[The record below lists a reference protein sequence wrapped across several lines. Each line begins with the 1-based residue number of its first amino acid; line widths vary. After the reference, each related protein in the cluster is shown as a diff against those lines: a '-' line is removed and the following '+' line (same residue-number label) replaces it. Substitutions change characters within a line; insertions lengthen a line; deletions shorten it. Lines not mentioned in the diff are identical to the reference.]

1 MFYNSLRRRWG
12 RISFSV
18 FFATTIALM
27 ARAQSPPDVARQAP
41 PIVRSIDVQ
50 YTGPATISRERILA
64 QMRTKVGL
72 PYSDT
77 VAETDIRAL
86 YNTGQV
92 QNVRI
97 FGQPE
102 SDGVKVIVAVQT
114 RTMLNEIQIDGATRI
129 SPKKLRK
136 NLGVKLNT
144 PLREE
149 DLEKGRE
156 KIMETYQAH
165 GFNDVEVTFR
175 VEAIDAIR
183 GTSRAVY
190 TVNEGI
196 KGSVSTVRFEG
207 NTHFSDRVL
216 RKQMKTRQKTLF
228 SFVDKSGRL
237 DETQLQDDLQK
248 VREFYQNH
256 GYIDVAVR
264 DVTKGRTSSGA
275 LQIVIAIDE
284 GPQYHVGKLS
294 FVGYKATTEQ
304 KLRGVVKMKEGAVYS
319 AKAIKDDAKAMADAY
334 GSGGYVDLTIIP
346 ESSPAHGGLIDI
358 TYKIEEGQRSYVERI
373 SITGN
378 TRTKDKVIRREV
390 LIAPGDVFNT
400 VRVETTK
407 KRLENLGYF
416 SKVDTYPGETGVE
429 GRKDLVVQVEEKR
442 TGSLNFGAGYSTVDS
457 LIGFVELTQ
466 GNFDITNWPGL
477 TGGGQKFRAKAQI
490 GSQRKDFSVGLT
502 EPYFLDRRISLGGQ
516 AFYSEATYLSS
527 VYSQRNYGFSIEARK
542 PIYSWIYGELG
553 YSLQNYE
560 IYNLSSGV
568 SPLILAEE
576 GTTTKSMVSTGLVWD
591 RRDNPFLT
599 RRGERISISP
609 FVTGG
614 PLGGNEQI
622 YGVDFGATKYV
633 RVWKDVILLADVE
646 AATVDVWDK
655 SETKSILGI
664 SGLVFDANGKPI
676 INPITMSQEIVNNIP
691 TEVSNVPIYDRL
703 YLGGSNNLRGFKFRD
718 IGPKD
723 SNNQPIGGQSM
734 ARATVEVSFPII
746 EKARAAVFYD
756 CGFVN
761 PDPWDFTP
769 ETIAVP
775 RGVNAQASAIFFGRP
790 VTPRRTFDSFA
801 SDFGFGLRL
810 DLPIGPL
817 RLDYGF
823 PIDTAGNS
831 KHGHFNFSVGYQF

>member
-1 MFYNSLRRRWG
+1 MLYNSLRRRWG
-12 RISFSV
+12 WISFSV
-18 FFATTIALM
+18 FFAATIALI

-216 RKQMKTRQKTLF
+216 GKQMKTRQKTLF

-264 DVTKGRTSSGA
+264 DVTKQRTSSGA

-284 GPQYHVGKLS
+284 GPQYHVGKLT

-304 KLRGVVKMKEGAVYS
+304 KLRAVVKMKEGSVYS
-319 AKAIKDDAKAMADAY
+319 AKAIKDDAKALADAY
-334 GSGGYVDLTIIP
+334 GSGGYVDLTIVP
-346 ESSPAHGGLIDI
+346 ETSQAHDRLIDI
-358 TYKIEEGQRSYVERI
+358 TYKIDEGQRSYVERI
-373 SITGN
+373 SISGN

-390 LIAPGDVFNT
+390 LIAPGDIFNT
-400 VRVETTK
+400 VRVETSK

-416 SKVDTYPGETGVE
+416 SKVDTFPVDTEVE
-429 GRKDLVVQVEEKR
+429 GRKYLDIQVEEKR
-442 TGSLNFGAGYSTVDS
+442 TGSLNFGAGFSTIDS
-457 LIGFVELTQ
+457 LIGFIELTQ
-466 GNFDITNWPGL
+466 GNFDITNWPSL
-477 TGGGQKFRAKAQI
+477 TGGGQKFRIRLQ
-490 GSQRKDFSVGLT
+490 GGTERKDVELALT
-502 EPYFLDRRISLGGQ
+502 EPWFMDRPISVGFTS
-516 AFYSEATYLSS
+516 FYHEANYLSS
-527 VYSQRNYGFSIEARK
+527 IYDQRNYGFSLDVRK
-542 PIYSWIYGELG
+542 GIRPFLYGSLG
-553 YSLQNYE
+553 YRLESIDTFNV
-560 IYNLSSGV
+560 IV
-568 SPLILAEE
+568 TASPQLLAET
-576 GTTTKSMVSTGLVWD
+576 GPSTKSVFTANLTWD

-599 RRGERISISP
+599 RSGERITYTWWVAGP
-609 FVTGG
+609 GG
-614 PLGGNEQI
+614 TEQI
-622 YGVDFGATKYV
+622 YGF
-633 RVWKDVILLADVE
+633 DVE
-646 AATVDVWDK
+646 ASKYWRLPWDTILLINAEVAGVDRWGDQ
-655 SETKSILGI
+655 TK
-664 SGLVFDANGKPI
+664 LVK
-676 INPITMSQEIVNNIP
+676 
-691 TEVSNVPIYDRL
+691 IYDRL
-703 YLGGSNNLRGFKFRD
+703 FLGGSNNLRGFDFRD
-718 IGPKD
+718 VGPKD
-723 SNNQPIGGQSM
+723 PNGEPLGGQSM
-734 ARATVEVSFPII
+734 ARTTIEFTFPIVA
-746 EKARAAVFYD
+746 KARGALFYD
-756 CGFVN
+756 TGFVN
-761 PDPWDFTP
+761 TNPWDYNFNN
-769 ETIAVP
+769 V
-775 RGVNAQASAIFFGRP
+775 
-790 VTPRRTFDSFA
+790 A
-801 SDFGFGLRL
+801 SDVGFGLRL

-817 RLDYGF
+817 RVDYGI
-823 PIDTAGNS
+823 PLQQAGN
-831 KHGHFNFSVGYQF
+831 HGSGKFNFNVGYQF

>member
-18 FFATTIALM
+18 FFAATIALI

-149 DLEKGRE
+149 DLEKGRQ

-165 GFNDVEVTFR
+165 GFNDIEVTFR

-264 DVTKGRTSSGA
+264 DVTKQRTSSGA

-284 GPQYHVGKLS
+284 GPQYHVGKLT

-304 KLRGVVKMKEGAVYS
+304 KLRAVVKMKEGSVYS
-319 AKAIKDDAKAMADAY
+319 AKAIKDDAKALADAY
-334 GSGGYVDLTIIP
+334 GSGGYVDLTIVP
-346 ESSPAHGGLIDI
+346 ETSQAHDRLIDI
-358 TYKIEEGQRSYVERI
+358 TYKIDEGQRSYVERI

-400 VRVETTK
+400 VRVETSK

-416 SKVDTYPGETGVE
+416 SKVDTFPVDTEEE
-429 GRKDLVVQVEEKR
+429 GRKYLDIQVEEKR
-442 TGSLNFGAGYSTVDS
+442 TGSLNFGAGFSTVDS
-457 LIGFVELTQ
+457 LVGFIELTQ
-466 GNFDITNWPGL
+466 GNFDITNWPSL
-477 TGGGQKFRAKAQI
+477 TGGGQKFRIRLQ
-490 GSQRKDFSVGLT
+490 GGTQRKDVELALT
-502 EPYFLDRRISLGGQ
+502 EPWFMDRPISVGST
-516 AFYSEATYLSS
+516 AFYHEANYLSS
-527 VYSQRNYGFSIEARK
+527 IYDQRNYGFSLDVRK
-542 PIYSWIYGELG
+542 GIRPFLYGSLG
-553 YSLQNYE
+553 YRLESIDTFNV
-560 IYNLSSGV
+560 IV
-568 SPLILAEE
+568 TASPQLLAET
-576 GTTTKSMVSTGLVWD
+576 GPSTKSVFTANLTWD

-599 RRGERISISP
+599 RSGERITYTWWVAGP
-609 FVTGG
+609 GG
-614 PLGGNEQI
+614 TEQI
-622 YGVDFGATKYV
+622 YGF
-633 RVWKDVILLADVE
+633 DVE
-646 AATVDVWDK
+646 ASKYWRLPWDTILLINAEVAGVDRWGDQ
-655 SETKSILGI
+655 TK
-664 SGLVFDANGKPI
+664 LVK
-676 INPITMSQEIVNNIP
+676 
-691 TEVSNVPIYDRL
+691 IYDRL
-703 YLGGSNNLRGFKFRD
+703 FLGGSNNLRGFDFRD
-718 IGPKD
+718 VGPKD
-723 SNNQPIGGQSM
+723 PNGEPLGGQSM
-734 ARATVEVSFPII
+734 ARTTIEFTFPIV
-746 EKARAAVFYD
+746 EKARGALFYD
-756 CGFVN
+756 TGFVN
-761 PDPWDFTP
+761 TNPWDYNFNN
-769 ETIAVP
+769 V
-775 RGVNAQASAIFFGRP
+775 
-790 VTPRRTFDSFA
+790 A
-801 SDFGFGLRL
+801 SDIGFGLRL

-817 RLDYGF
+817 RVDYGI
-823 PIDTAGNS
+823 PLQQAGN
-831 KHGHFNFSVGYQF
+831 HGSGKFNFNVGYQF

>member
-1 MFYNSLRRRWG
+1 MSRMFYNSLRRRWG

-18 FFATTIALM
+18 FFAATITLI
-27 ARAQSPPDVARQAP
+27 ARAQSPPDVARQTP

-64 QMRTKVGL
+64 QMRTKIGL

-77 VAETDIRAL
+77 VAENDIRAL

-102 SDGVKVIVAVQT
+102 GDGVKVIVAVQT

-156 KIMETYQAH
+156 KIIETYQAH

-264 DVTKGRTSSGA
+264 DVTKQRTSSGA

-284 GPQYHVGKLS
+284 GPQYHVGKLT

-304 KLRGVVKMKEGAVYS
+304 KLRAVVKMKEGSVYS
-319 AKAIKDDAKAMADAY
+319 AKAIKDDAKALADAY
-334 GSGGYVDLTIIP
+334 GSGGYVDLTIVP
-346 ESSPAHGGLIDI
+346 ETSQAHDRLIDI
-358 TYKIEEGQRSYVERI
+358 TYKIDEGQRSYVERI
-373 SITGN
+373 SISGN

-390 LIAPGDVFNT
+390 LIAPGDIFNT
-400 VRVETTK
+400 VRVETSK

-416 SKVDTYPGETGVE
+416 SKVDTFPVDTEVE
-429 GRKDLVVQVEEKR
+429 GRKYLDIQVEEKR
-442 TGSLNFGAGYSTVDS
+442 TGSLNFGAGFSTVDS
-457 LIGFVELTQ
+457 LIGFIELTQ
-466 GNFDITNWPGL
+466 GNFDITNWPSL
-477 TGGGQKFRAKAQI
+477 TGGGQKFRIRLQ
-490 GSQRKDFSVGLT
+490 GGTERKDVELALTEPWFMDRPISVGLT
-502 EPYFLDRRISLGGQ
+502 TY
-516 AFYSEATYLSS
+516 YHEANYLSS
-527 VYSQRNYGFSIEARK
+527 IYDQRNYGFSLDVRK
-542 PIYSWIYGELG
+542 GIRPFLYGSLSYRLESIDTFNVALSASPEL
-553 YSLQNYE
+553 
-560 IYNLSSGV
+560 I
-568 SPLILAEE
+568 AET
-576 GTTTKSMVSTGLVWD
+576 GPSTKSVFSANLTWD

-599 RRGERISISP
+599 RSGERITYTWWVAGP
-609 FVTGG
+609 GG
-614 PLGGNEQI
+614 TEQI
-622 YGVDFGATKYV
+622 YGF
-633 RVWKDVILLADVE
+633 DVE
-646 AATVDVWDK
+646 ASKYWRLPWDTILLINAEVAGVDAWGDQ
-655 SETKSILGI
+655 TK
-664 SGLVFDANGKPI
+664 LVK
-676 INPITMSQEIVNNIP
+676 
-691 TEVSNVPIYDRL
+691 IYDRL
-703 YLGGSNNLRGFKFRD
+703 FLGGSNNLRGFDFRD
-718 IGPKD
+718 VGPKD
-723 SNNQPIGGQSM
+723 RDGEPLGGQSM
-734 ARATVEVSFPII
+734 ARATIEWTFPIV
-746 EKARAAVFYD
+746 EKARGALFYD
-756 CGFVN
+756 TGFVN
-761 PDPWDFTP
+761 TNPWDYNFNN
-769 ETIAVP
+769 V
-775 RGVNAQASAIFFGRP
+775 
-790 VTPRRTFDSFA
+790 A
-801 SDFGFGLRL
+801 SDIGFGLRL

-817 RLDYGF
+817 RVDYGI
-823 PIDTAGNS
+823 PLQKAGNQGS
-831 KHGHFNFSVGYQF
+831 GKFNFNVGYQF

>member
-18 FFATTIALM
+18 FFAATIALI
-27 ARAQSPPDVARQAP
+27 ARAQAPQDVARQGP

-64 QMRTKVGL
+64 QMRTKIGL

-77 VAETDIRAL
+77 VAEEDIRAI

-102 SDGVKVIVAVQT
+102 GDGVKVIVAVQT

-149 DLEKGRE
+149 DLEKGRQ

-264 DVTKGRTSSGA
+264 DVTKQRTSSGA

-284 GPQYHVGKLS
+284 GPQYHVGKLT

-304 KLRGVVKMKEGAVYS
+304 KLRAVVKMKEGSVYS
-319 AKAIKDDAKAMADAY
+319 AKAIKDDAKALADAY
-334 GSGGYVDLTIIP
+334 GSGGYVDLTIVP
-346 ESSPAHGGLIDI
+346 ETSQAHDRLIDI
-358 TYKIEEGQRSYVERI
+358 TYKIDEGQRSYVERI
-373 SITGN
+373 SISGN

-390 LIAPGDVFNT
+390 LIAPGDIFNT
-400 VRVETTK
+400 VRVETSK

-416 SKVDTYPGETGVE
+416 SKVDTFPVDTEVE
-429 GRKDLVVQVEEKR
+429 GRKYLDIQVEEKR
-442 TGSLNFGAGYSTVDS
+442 TGSLNFGAGFSTVDS
-457 LIGFVELTQ
+457 LIGFIELTQ
-466 GNFDITNWPGL
+466 GNFDITNWPSL
-477 TGGGQKFRAKAQI
+477 TGGGQKFRIRLQ
-490 GSQRKDFSVGLT
+490 GGTERKDVELALT
-502 EPYFLDRRISLGGQ
+502 EPWFMDRPISVGFTS
-516 AFYSEATYLSS
+516 FYHEANYLSS
-527 VYSQRNYGFSIEARK
+527 IYDQRNYGFSLDVRK
-542 PIYSWIYGELG
+542 GIRPFLYGSLG
-553 YSLQNYE
+553 YRLESIDTFNVA
-560 IYNLSSGV
+560 LSA
-568 SPLILAEE
+568 SPELVAET
-576 GTTTKSMVSTGLVWD
+576 GPSTKSVFTANLTWD

-599 RRGERISISP
+599 RSGERITYTWWVAGP
-609 FVTGG
+609 GG
-614 PLGGNEQI
+614 TEQI
-622 YGVDFGATKYV
+622 YGF
-633 RVWKDVILLADVE
+633 DVE
-646 AATVDVWDK
+646 ASKYWRLPWDTILLINAEVAGVDRWGDQ
-655 SETKSILGI
+655 TK
-664 SGLVFDANGKPI
+664 LVK
-676 INPITMSQEIVNNIP
+676 
-691 TEVSNVPIYDRL
+691 IYDRL
-703 YLGGSNNLRGFKFRD
+703 FLGGSNNLRGFDFRD
-718 IGPKD
+718 VGPKD
-723 SNNQPIGGQSM
+723 SNGEPLGGQSM
-734 ARATVEVSFPII
+734 ARTTVEFTFPIV
-746 EKARAAVFYD
+746 EKARGALFYD
-756 CGFVN
+756 TGFVN
-761 PDPWDFTP
+761 TNPWDYNFNN
-769 ETIAVP
+769 V
-775 RGVNAQASAIFFGRP
+775 
-790 VTPRRTFDSFA
+790 A
-801 SDFGFGLRL
+801 SDVGFGLRL

-817 RLDYGF
+817 RVDYGI
-823 PIDTAGNS
+823 PLQQAGN
-831 KHGHFNFSVGYQF
+831 HGSGKFNFNVGYQF

>member
-18 FFATTIALM
+18 FFAATIALI
-27 ARAQSPPDVARQAP
+27 ARAQAPPDVAHQAP

-50 YTGPATISRERILA
+50 YTGPATISHSRILA

-77 VAETDIRAL
+77 VAEEDIRAI

-102 SDGVKVIVAVQT
+102 GDGVKVIVAVQT
-114 RTMLNEIQIDGATRI
+114 RTMLNEIQSDGATLI

-149 DLEKGRE
+149 DLEKGRQ

-165 GFNDVEVTFR
+165 GFNDVEVTFH

-264 DVTKGRTSSGA
+264 DVTKQRTSSGA

-294 FVGYKATTEQ
+294 FVGYKATTEA
-304 KLRGVVKMKEGAVYS
+304 KLRAVVKTKEGAVYS
-319 AKAIKDDAKAMADAY
+319 AKAIKDDAKAIADAY
-334 GSGGYVDLTIIP
+334 GSGGYVDLTVLP
-346 ESSPAHGGLIDI
+346 ESSPPHGGLIDL
-358 TYKIEEGQRSYVERI
+358 TYRIDEGQRSYVERI
-373 SITGN
+373 NLSGN

-390 LIAPGDVFNT
+390 LISPGDIFNT
-400 VRVETTK
+400 VRVETSK
-407 KRLENLGYF
+407 KRLDNLGYF
-416 SKVDTYPGETGVE
+416 SKVDAFPVDTGVE
-429 GRKDLVVQVEEKR
+429 GQKNLALLAEEKR
-442 TGSLNFGAGYSTVDS
+442 TGSLNFGAGFSTVDS
-457 LIGFVELTQ
+457 LIGFVEVTQ

-477 TGGGQKFRAKAQI
+477 TGGGQKFRIRLQ
-490 GSQRKDFSVGLT
+490 GGTQRRDAEVTFT
-502 EPYFLDRRISLGGQ
+502 EPWFLDRPISVSYSTYYHQ
-516 AFYSEATYLSS
+516 ANYLSS
-527 VYSQRNYGFSIEARK
+527 VYDERSYGFA
-542 PIYSWIYGELG
+542 
-553 YSLQNYE
+553 
-560 IYNLSSGV
+560 
-568 SPLILAEE
+568 
-576 GTTTKSMVSTGLVWD
+576 
-591 RRDNPFLT
+591 
-599 RRGERISISP
+599 
-609 FVTGG
+609 
-614 PLGGNEQI
+614 
-622 YGVDFGATKYV
+622 
-633 RVWKDVILLADVE
+633 
-646 AATVDVWDK
+646 VDVRK
-655 SETKSILGI
+655 SLRPYLYASIGYH
-664 SGLVFDANGKPI
+664 FED
-676 INPITMSQEIVNNIP
+676 VN
-691 TEVSNVPIYDRL
+691 
-703 YLGGSNNLRGFKFRD
+703 
-718 IGPKD
+718 
-723 SNNQPIGGQSM
+723 
-734 ARATVEVSFPII
+734 
-746 EKARAAVFYD
+746 
-756 CGFVN
+756 
-761 PDPWDFTP
+761 
-769 ETIAVP
+769 
-775 RGVNAQASAIFFGRP
+775 
-790 VTPRRTFDSFA
+790 
-801 SDFGFGLRL
+801 
-810 DLPIGPL
+810 
-817 RLDYGF
+817 
-823 PIDTAGNS
+823 
-831 KHGHFNFSVGYQF
+831 

>member
-18 FFATTIALM
+18 FFVATIALI

-149 DLEKGRE
+149 DLEQGRQ
-156 KIMETYQAH
+156 KIMDTYRAH
-165 GFNDVEVTFR
+165 GFNDVDVTVH
-175 VEAIDAIR
+175 VEPIDATR

-196 KGSVSTVRFEG
+196 KGSVTSVRFEG

-248 VREFYQNH
+248 IREFYQNH

-264 DVTKGRTSSGA
+264 DVTKQRTSSGA

-294 FVGYKATTEQ
+294 FVGYKATTEE
-304 KLRGVVKMKEGAVYS
+304 KLRGVVKMKEGAIYS
-319 AKAIKDDAKAMADAY
+319 AKGIKDDAKAMADAY
-334 GSGGYVDLTIIP
+334 GSGGYVDLTIVP

-358 TYKIEEGQRSYVERI
+358 TYRIDEGQRSYVERI

-400 VRVETTK
+400 VRVEVSK

-416 SKVDTYPGETGVE
+416 SKVDAFPVDTGVE
-429 GRKDLVVQVEEKR
+429 GQKNLDILVEEKR
-442 TGSLNFGAGYSTVDS
+442 TGSLNFGAGFSTVDS
-457 LIGFVELTQ
+457 LLGFVELTQ
-466 GNFDITNWPGL
+466 GNFDITNWPSL
-477 TGGGQKFRAKAQI
+477 TGGGQKFRIRIQA
-490 GSQRKDFSVGLT
+490 GTQRRDAEITFT
-502 EPYFLDRRISLGGQ
+502 EPWFLDRPISVSYSTYYHQ
-516 AFYSEATYLSS
+516 ANYLSS
-527 VYSQRNYGFSIEARK
+527 VYDERSYGFAIDVRKSLRPYLYGSIGYHFEDADAINVAFDATPQLRA
-542 PIYSWIYGELG
+542 ELG
-553 YSLQNYE
+553 NE
-560 IYNLSSGV
+560 
-568 SPLILAEE
+568 
-576 GTTTKSMVSTGLVWD
+576 TKSTVTASLVWD
-591 RRDNPFLT
+591 TRDNPFIT
-599 RRGERISISP
+599 RRGERISYTWY
-609 FVTGG
+609 VTGF
-614 PLGGNEQI
+614 PTGGTEHF
-622 YGVDFGATKYV
+622 YGF
-633 RVWKDVILLADVE
+633 DVE
-646 AATVDVWDK
+646 ASKYWHLPLDMILLVNAEVAGVDALD
-655 SETKSILGI
+655 E
-664 SGLVFDANGKPI
+664 
-676 INPITMSQEIVNNIP
+676 QENRLIK
-691 TEVSNVPIYDRL
+691 IYDRL
-703 YLGGSNNLRGFKFRD
+703 FLGGSNNLRGFEYRD
-718 IGPKD
+718 VGPKD
-723 SNNQPIGGQSM
+723 KNGEPLGGQSM
-734 ARATVEVSFPII
+734 ARSTVELTFPIV
-746 EKARAAVFYD
+746 EKARGAFFYD
-756 CGFVN
+756 NGFVN
-761 PDPWDFTP
+761 VNPWDYNFDDL
-769 ETIAVP
+769 
-775 RGVNAQASAIFFGRP
+775 SAD
-790 VTPRRTFDSFA
+790 V
-801 SDFGFGLRL
+801 GFGLRL

-817 RLDYGF
+817 RIDYGI
-823 PIDTAGNS
+823 PIQSGRHHLGSGKLN
-831 KHGHFNFSVGYQF
+831 FNVGYQF

>member
-1 MFYNSLRRRWG
+1 
-12 RISFSV
+12 
-18 FFATTIALM
+18 M

-216 RKQMKTRQKTLF
+216 RKQMKTKQKTLF

-264 DVTKGRTSSGA
+264 DVTKQRTSSGA

-284 GPQYHVGKLS
+284 GPQYHVGKLT

-304 KLRGVVKMKEGAVYS
+304 KLRAVVKMKEGSVYS
-319 AKAIKDDAKAMADAY
+319 AKAIKDDAKALADAY
-334 GSGGYVDLTIIP
+334 GSGGYVDLTIVP
-346 ESSPAHGGLIDI
+346 ETSQAHDRLIDI
-358 TYKIEEGQRSYVERI
+358 TYKIDEGQRSYVERI
-373 SITGN
+373 SISGN

-390 LIAPGDVFNT
+390 LIAPGDIFNT
-400 VRVETTK
+400 VRVETSK

-416 SKVDTYPGETGVE
+416 SKVDTFPVDTEVE
-429 GRKDLVVQVEEKR
+429 GRKYLDIQVEEKR
-442 TGSLNFGAGYSTVDS
+442 TGSLNFGAGFSTVDS
-457 LIGFVELTQ
+457 LIGFIELTQ
-466 GNFDITNWPGL
+466 GNFDITNWPSL
-477 TGGGQKFRAKAQI
+477 TGGGQKFRIRLQ
-490 GSQRKDFSVGLT
+490 GGTERKDVELALT
-502 EPYFLDRRISLGGQ
+502 EPWFMDRPISVGFT
-516 AFYSEATYLSS
+516 AYYHEANYLSS
-527 VYSQRNYGFSIEARK
+527 LYDQRNYGFSLDVRK
-542 PIYSWIYGELG
+542 GIRPFLYGSLSYRLESIDTFNVALSASPEL
-553 YSLQNYE
+553 
-560 IYNLSSGV
+560 V
-568 SPLILAEE
+568 AET
-576 GTTTKSMVSTGLVWD
+576 GPSTKSVFTANLTWD

-599 RRGERISISP
+599 RSGER
-609 FVTGG
+609 VTYTWWVAGPGG
-614 PLGGNEQI
+614 TEQI
-622 YGVDFGATKYV
+622 YGF
-633 RVWKDVILLADVE
+633 DVE
-646 AATVDVWDK
+646 ASKYWRLPWDTILLINAEVAGVDRWGDQ
-655 SETKSILGI
+655 TK
-664 SGLVFDANGKPI
+664 LVK
-676 INPITMSQEIVNNIP
+676 
-691 TEVSNVPIYDRL
+691 IYDRL
-703 YLGGSNNLRGFKFRD
+703 FLGGSNNLRGFDFRD
-718 IGPKD
+718 VGPKD
-723 SNNQPIGGQSM
+723 PNGEPLGGQSM
-734 ARATVEVSFPII
+734 ARTTIEWTFPIV
-746 EKARAAVFYD
+746 EKARGALFYD
-756 CGFVN
+756 TGFVN
-761 PDPWDFTP
+761 TNPWDYNFNN
-769 ETIAVP
+769 V
-775 RGVNAQASAIFFGRP
+775 
-790 VTPRRTFDSFA
+790 A
-801 SDFGFGLRL
+801 SDVGFGLRL

-817 RLDYGF
+817 RVDYGI
-823 PIDTAGNS
+823 PLQQAGN
-831 KHGHFNFSVGYQF
+831 HGSGKFNFNVGYQF

>member
-1 MFYNSLRRRWG
+1 MFYNSIRRRLG
-12 RISFSV
+12 RTSFAA
-18 FFATTIALM
+18 FLGAAIALI
-27 ARAQSPPDVARQAP
+27 ARAQSPPGAAHQGAP
-41 PIVRSIDVQ
+41 IIRSIDVQ
-50 YTGPATISRERILA
+50 YTGPATISRERVLA

-72 PYSDT
+72 PYSEV
-77 VAETDIRAL
+77 VAEEDIRAI

-102 SDGVKVIVAVQT
+102 GDGVKVIVAVQT

-264 DVTKGRTSSGA
+264 DVTKQRTSSGA

-284 GPQYHVGKLS
+284 GPQYHVGKLT
-294 FVGYKATTEQ
+294 FVGYKATNEQ
-304 KLRGVVKMKEGAVYS
+304 KLRAVVKMKEGSVYS
-319 AKAIKDDAKAMADAY
+319 AKAIKDDAKALADAY
-334 GSGGYVDLTIIP
+334 GSGGYVDLTIVP
-346 ESSPAHGGLIDI
+346 ETSQAHDRLIDI
-358 TYKIEEGQRSYVERI
+358 TYKIDEGQRSYVERI
-373 SITGN
+373 SISGN

-390 LIAPGDVFNT
+390 LIAPGDIFNT
-400 VRVETTK
+400 VRVETSK

-416 SKVDTYPGETGVE
+416 SKVDTFPVDTEVE
-429 GRKDLVVQVEEKR
+429 GRKYLDIQVEEKR
-442 TGSLNFGAGYSTVDS
+442 TGSLNFGAGFSTIDS
-457 LIGFVELTQ
+457 LIGFIELTQ
-466 GNFDITNWPGL
+466 GNFDITNWPSL
-477 TGGGQKFRAKAQI
+477 TGGGQKFRIRLQ
-490 GSQRKDFSVGLT
+490 GGTERKDVELALT
-502 EPYFLDRRISLGGQ
+502 EPWFMDRPISVGFTS
-516 AFYSEATYLSS
+516 FYHEANYLSS
-527 VYSQRNYGFSIEARK
+527 IYDQRNYGFSLDVRK
-542 PIYSWIYGELG
+542 GIRPFLYGSLG
-553 YSLQNYE
+553 YRLESIDTFNV
-560 IYNLSSGV
+560 IV
-568 SPLILAEE
+568 TASPQLLAET
-576 GTTTKSMVSTGLVWD
+576 GPSTKSVFTANLTWD

-599 RRGERISISP
+599 RSGERITYTWWVAGP
-609 FVTGG
+609 GG
-614 PLGGNEQI
+614 TEQI
-622 YGVDFGATKYV
+622 YGF
-633 RVWKDVILLADVE
+633 DVE
-646 AATVDVWDK
+646 ASKYWRLPWDTILLINAEVAGVDRWGDQ
-655 SETKSILGI
+655 TK
-664 SGLVFDANGKPI
+664 LVK
-676 INPITMSQEIVNNIP
+676 
-691 TEVSNVPIYDRL
+691 IYDRL
-703 YLGGSNNLRGFKFRD
+703 FLGGSNNLRGFDFRD
-718 IGPKD
+718 VGPKD
-723 SNNQPIGGQSM
+723 PNGEPLGGQSM
-734 ARATVEVSFPII
+734 ARTTIEFTFPIV
-746 EKARAAVFYD
+746 EKARGALFYD
-756 CGFVN
+756 TGFVN
-761 PDPWDFTP
+761 TNPWDYNFNN
-769 ETIAVP
+769 V
-775 RGVNAQASAIFFGRP
+775 
-790 VTPRRTFDSFA
+790 A
-801 SDFGFGLRL
+801 SDVGFGLRL

-817 RLDYGF
+817 RVDYGI
-823 PIDTAGNS
+823 PLQQAGN
-831 KHGHFNFSVGYQF
+831 HGSGKFNFNVGYQF

>member
-18 FFATTIALM
+18 FFAATIALI

-50 YTGPATISRERILA
+50 YTGPATISSSRILA

-77 VAETDIRAL
+77 VAEEDIRAI

-102 SDGVKVIVAVQT
+102 GDGVKVIVAVQT

-149 DLEKGRE
+149 DLEKGRQ
-156 KIMETYQAH
+156 KIAETYQAH

-183 GTSRAVY
+183 GTSRVIY

-248 VREFYQNH
+248 IREFYQNH

-264 DVTKGRTSSGA
+264 DVTKQRTSSGA

-284 GPQYHVGKLS
+284 GPQYHVGKLT
-294 FVGYKATTEQ
+294 FVGYKAATEQ
-304 KLRGVVKMKEGAVYS
+304 KLRAVVKMKEGAVYS

-334 GSGGYVDLTIIP
+334 GSGGYVDLTIVP
-346 ESSPAHGGLIDI
+346 ETSQAHDRLIDI
-358 TYKIEEGQRSYVERI
+358 TYKIDEGQRSYVERI
-373 SITGN
+373 SISGN

-390 LIAPGDVFNT
+390 LIAPGDIFNT
-400 VRVETTK
+400 VRVETSK

-416 SKVDTYPGETGVE
+416 SKVDTFPVDTEVE
-429 GRKDLVVQVEEKR
+429 GRKYLDIQVEEKR
-442 TGSLNFGAGYSTVDS
+442 TGSLNFGAGFSTVDS
-457 LIGFVELTQ
+457 LIGFIELTQ
-466 GNFDITNWPGL
+466 GNFDITNWPSL
-477 TGGGQKFRAKAQI
+477 TGGGQKFRIRLQ
-490 GSQRKDFSVGLT
+490 GGTQRKDVELALT
-502 EPYFLDRRISLGGQ
+502 EPWFMDRPISVGFN
-516 AFYSEATYLSS
+516 AFYHEANYLSS
-527 VYSQRNYGFSIEARK
+527 IYDQRNYGFSIDVRK
-542 PIYSWIYGELG
+542 GILPYLYGT
-553 YSLQNYE
+553 
-560 IYNLSSGV
+560 LSYRLESV
-568 SPLILAEE
+568 DIFNVNVTASPQLLAET
-576 GTTTKSMVSTGLVWD
+576 GPSTQSVVTASLVWD

-599 RRGERISISP
+599 RNGERISYTWWVAGP
-609 FVTGG
+609 GG
-614 PLGGNEQI
+614 TEQI
-622 YGVDFGATKYV
+622 YGF
-633 RVWKDVILLADVE
+633 DVE
-646 AATVDVWDK
+646 ASKYWHLPWDTILLVNAEVAGVDRWGDQ
-655 SETKSILGI
+655 TK
-664 SGLVFDANGKPI
+664 
-676 INPITMSQEIVNNIP
+676 IVK
-691 TEVSNVPIYDRL
+691 IYNRL
-703 YLGGSNNLRGFKFRD
+703 FLGGSNNLRGFDFRD
-718 IGPKD
+718 VGPKD
-723 SNNQPIGGQSM
+723 PNGEPLGGQSM
-734 ARATVEVSFPII
+734 ARATIEWTFPIV
-746 EKARAAVFYD
+746 EKARGALFYD
-756 CGFVN
+756 TGFVN
-761 PDPWDFTP
+761 TDPWDYNFNN
-769 ETIAVP
+769 V
-775 RGVNAQASAIFFGRP
+775 
-790 VTPRRTFDSFA
+790 A
-801 SDFGFGLRL
+801 SDIGFGLRL

-817 RLDYGF
+817 RVDYGI
-823 PIDTAGNS
+823 PLQQAGN
-831 KHGHFNFSVGYQF
+831 HGSGKFNFNVGYQF

>member
-18 FFATTIALM
+18 FFAATITLI

-64 QMRTKVGL
+64 QMRTKIGL

-77 VAETDIRAL
+77 VAENDIRAL

-102 SDGVKVIVAVQT
+102 GDGVKVIVAVQT

-156 KIMETYQAH
+156 KIIETYQAH

-264 DVTKGRTSSGA
+264 DVTKQRTSSGA

-284 GPQYHVGKLS
+284 GPQYHVGKLT
-294 FVGYKATTEQ
+294 FVGYKVTTEQ
-304 KLRGVVKMKEGAVYS
+304 KLRAVVKMKEGSVYS
-319 AKAIKDDAKAMADAY
+319 AKAIKDDAKALADAY
-334 GSGGYVDLTIIP
+334 GSGGYVDLTIVP
-346 ESSPAHGGLIDI
+346 ETSQAHDRLIDI
-358 TYKIEEGQRSYVERI
+358 TYKIDEGQRSYVERI
-373 SITGN
+373 SISGN

-390 LIAPGDVFNT
+390 LIAPGDIFNT
-400 VRVETTK
+400 VRVETSK

-416 SKVDTYPGETGVE
+416 SKVDTFPVDTEVE
-429 GRKDLVVQVEEKR
+429 GRKYLDIQVEEKR
-442 TGSLNFGAGYSTVDS
+442 TGSLNFGAGFSTVDS
-457 LIGFVELTQ
+457 LIGFIELTQ
-466 GNFDITNWPGL
+466 GNFDITNWPSL
-477 TGGGQKFRAKAQI
+477 TGGGQKFRIRLQ
-490 GSQRKDFSVGLT
+490 GGTERKDVELALTEPWFMDRPISVGLT
-502 EPYFLDRRISLGGQ
+502 TY
-516 AFYSEATYLSS
+516 YHEANYLSS
-527 VYSQRNYGFSIEARK
+527 IYDQRNYGFSLDVRK
-542 PIYSWIYGELG
+542 GIRPFLYGSLSYRLESIDTFNVALSASPEL
-553 YSLQNYE
+553 
-560 IYNLSSGV
+560 V
-568 SPLILAEE
+568 AET
-576 GTTTKSMVSTGLVWD
+576 GPSTKSVFSANLTWD

-599 RRGERISISP
+599 RSGERITYTWWVAGP
-609 FVTGG
+609 GG
-614 PLGGNEQI
+614 TEQI
-622 YGVDFGATKYV
+622 YGF
-633 RVWKDVILLADVE
+633 DVE
-646 AATVDVWDK
+646 ASKYWRLPWDTILLINAEVAGVDRWGDQ
-655 SETKSILGI
+655 TK
-664 SGLVFDANGKPI
+664 LVK
-676 INPITMSQEIVNNIP
+676 
-691 TEVSNVPIYDRL
+691 IYDRL
-703 YLGGSNNLRGFKFRD
+703 FLGGSNNLRGFDFRD
-718 IGPKD
+718 VGPKD
-723 SNNQPIGGQSM
+723 PNGEPLGGQSM
-734 ARATVEVSFPII
+734 ARATIEWTFPIV
-746 EKARAAVFYD
+746 EKARGALFYD
-756 CGFVN
+756 TGFVN
-761 PDPWDFTP
+761 TNPWDYNFNN
-769 ETIAVP
+769 V
-775 RGVNAQASAIFFGRP
+775 
-790 VTPRRTFDSFA
+790 A
-801 SDFGFGLRL
+801 SDIGFGLRL

-817 RLDYGF
+817 RVDYGI
-823 PIDTAGNS
+823 PLQQAGN
-831 KHGHFNFSVGYQF
+831 HGSGKFNFNVGYQF

>member
-18 FFATTIALM
+18 FFAATIALM

-264 DVTKGRTSSGA
+264 DVTKQRTSSGA

-284 GPQYHVGKLS
+284 GPQYHVGKLT
-294 FVGYKATTEQ
+294 FVGYKATNEQ
-304 KLRGVVKMKEGAVYS
+304 KLRAVVKMKEGSVYS
-319 AKAIKDDAKAMADAY
+319 AKAIKDDAKALADAY
-334 GSGGYVDLTIIP
+334 GSGGYVDLTIVP
-346 ESSPAHGGLIDI
+346 ETSQAHDRLIDI
-358 TYKIEEGQRSYVERI
+358 TYKIDEGQRSYVERI
-373 SITGN
+373 SISGN

-390 LIAPGDVFNT
+390 LIAPGDIFNT
-400 VRVETTK
+400 VRVETSK

-416 SKVDTYPGETGVE
+416 SKVDTFPVDTEVE
-429 GRKDLVVQVEEKR
+429 GRKYLDIQVEEKR
-442 TGSLNFGAGYSTVDS
+442 TGSLNFGAGFSTIDS
-457 LIGFVELTQ
+457 LIGFIELTQ
-466 GNFDITNWPGL
+466 GNFDITNWPSL
-477 TGGGQKFRAKAQI
+477 TGGGQKFRIRLQ
-490 GSQRKDFSVGLT
+490 GGTERKDVELALT
-502 EPYFLDRRISLGGQ
+502 EPWFMDRPISVGFT
-516 AFYSEATYLSS
+516 AFYHEANYLSS
-527 VYSQRNYGFSIEARK
+527 IYDQRNYGFSLDVRK
-542 PIYSWIYGELG
+542 GIRPFLYGSLG
-553 YSLQNYE
+553 YRLESIDTFNVA
-560 IYNLSSGV
+560 LSA
-568 SPLILAEE
+568 SPQLAAET
-576 GTTTKSMVSTGLVWD
+576 GPSTKSVFTANLTWD

-599 RRGERISISP
+599 RSGERITYTWWVAGP
-609 FVTGG
+609 GG
-614 PLGGNEQI
+614 TEQI
-622 YGVDFGATKYV
+622 YGF
-633 RVWKDVILLADVE
+633 DVE
-646 AATVDVWDK
+646 ASKYWRLPWDTILLINAEVAGVDRWGDQ
-655 SETKSILGI
+655 TK
-664 SGLVFDANGKPI
+664 LVK
-676 INPITMSQEIVNNIP
+676 
-691 TEVSNVPIYDRL
+691 IYDRL
-703 YLGGSNNLRGFKFRD
+703 FLGGSNNLRGFDFRD
-718 IGPKD
+718 VGPKD
-723 SNNQPIGGQSM
+723 PNGEPLGGQSM
-734 ARATVEVSFPII
+734 ARTTIEFTFPIVA
-746 EKARAAVFYD
+746 KARGALFYD
-756 CGFVN
+756 TGFVN
-761 PDPWDFTP
+761 TNPWDYNFNN
-769 ETIAVP
+769 V
-775 RGVNAQASAIFFGRP
+775 
-790 VTPRRTFDSFA
+790 A
-801 SDFGFGLRL
+801 SDIGFGLRL

-817 RLDYGF
+817 RVDYGI
-823 PIDTAGNS
+823 PLQQAGN
-831 KHGHFNFSVGYQF
+831 HGSGKFNFNVGYQF

>member
-1 MFYNSLRRRWG
+1 MSRMFYNSLRRRWG

-18 FFATTIALM
+18 FFAATITLI

-64 QMRTKVGL
+64 QMRTKIGL

-77 VAETDIRAL
+77 VAENDIRAL

-102 SDGVKVIVAVQT
+102 GDGVKVIVAVQT

-156 KIMETYQAH
+156 KIIETYQAH

-264 DVTKGRTSSGA
+264 DVTKQRTSSGA

-284 GPQYHVGKLS
+284 GPQYHVGKLT

-304 KLRGVVKMKEGAVYS
+304 KLRAVVKMKEGSVYS
-319 AKAIKDDAKAMADAY
+319 AKAIKDDAKALADAY
-334 GSGGYVDLTIIP
+334 GSGGYVDLTIVP
-346 ESSPAHGGLIDI
+346 ETSQAHDRLIDI
-358 TYKIEEGQRSYVERI
+358 TYKIDEGQRSYVERI
-373 SITGN
+373 TISGN

-390 LIAPGDVFNT
+390 LIAPGDIFNT
-400 VRVETTK
+400 VRVETSK

-416 SKVDTYPGETGVE
+416 SKVDTFPVDTEVE
-429 GRKDLVVQVEEKR
+429 GRKYLDIQVEEKR
-442 TGSLNFGAGYSTVDS
+442 TGSLNFGAGFSTVDS
-457 LIGFVELTQ
+457 LIGFIELTQ
-466 GNFDITNWPGL
+466 GNFDITNWPSL
-477 TGGGQKFRAKAQI
+477 TGGGQKFRIRLQ
-490 GSQRKDFSVGLT
+490 GGTERKDVELALTEPWFMDRPISVGLT
-502 EPYFLDRRISLGGQ
+502 TY
-516 AFYSEATYLSS
+516 YHEANYLSS
-527 VYSQRNYGFSIEARK
+527 IYDQRNYGFSLDVRK
-542 PIYSWIYGELG
+542 GIRPFLYGSLSYRLESIDTFNVALSASPEL
-553 YSLQNYE
+553 
-560 IYNLSSGV
+560 V
-568 SPLILAEE
+568 AET
-576 GTTTKSMVSTGLVWD
+576 GPSTKSVFSFNLTWD

-599 RRGERISISP
+599 RSGERITYTWWVAGP
-609 FVTGG
+609 GG
-614 PLGGNEQI
+614 TEQI
-622 YGVDFGATKYV
+622 YGF
-633 RVWKDVILLADVE
+633 DVE
-646 AATVDVWDK
+646 ASKYWRLPWDTILLINAEVAGVDRWGDQ
-655 SETKSILGI
+655 TK
-664 SGLVFDANGKPI
+664 LVK
-676 INPITMSQEIVNNIP
+676 
-691 TEVSNVPIYDRL
+691 IYDRL
-703 YLGGSNNLRGFKFRD
+703 FLGGSNNLRGFDFRD
-718 IGPKD
+718 VGPKD
-723 SNNQPIGGQSM
+723 HNGEPLGGQSM
-734 ARATVEVSFPII
+734 ARATIEWTFPIV
-746 EKARAAVFYD
+746 EKARGALFYD
-756 CGFVN
+756 TGFVN
-761 PDPWDFTP
+761 TNPWDYNFNN
-769 ETIAVP
+769 V
-775 RGVNAQASAIFFGRP
+775 
-790 VTPRRTFDSFA
+790 A
-801 SDFGFGLRL
+801 SDIGFGLRL

-817 RLDYGF
+817 RVDYGI
-823 PIDTAGNS
+823 PLQQAGN
-831 KHGHFNFSVGYQF
+831 HGGGKFNFNVGYQF

>member
-18 FFATTIALM
+18 FFAATITLI

-64 QMRTKVGL
+64 QMRTKIGL

-77 VAETDIRAL
+77 VAENDIRAL

-102 SDGVKVIVAVQT
+102 GDGVKVIVAVQT

-156 KIMETYQAH
+156 KIIETYQAH

-264 DVTKGRTSSGA
+264 DVTKQRTSSGA

-284 GPQYHVGKLS
+284 GPQYHVGKLT

-304 KLRGVVKMKEGAVYS
+304 KLRAVVKMKEGSVYS
-319 AKAIKDDAKAMADAY
+319 AKAIKDDAKALADAY
-334 GSGGYVDLTIIP
+334 GSGGYVDLTIVP
-346 ESSPAHGGLIDI
+346 ETSQAHDRLIDI
-358 TYKIEEGQRSYVERI
+358 TYKIDEGQRSYVERI
-373 SITGN
+373 SISGN

-390 LIAPGDVFNT
+390 LIAPGDIFNT
-400 VRVETTK
+400 VRVETSK

-416 SKVDTYPGETGVE
+416 SKVDTFPVDTEVE
-429 GRKDLVVQVEEKR
+429 GRKYLDIQVEEKR
-442 TGSLNFGAGYSTVDS
+442 TGSLNFGAGFSTVDS
-457 LIGFVELTQ
+457 LIGFIELTQ
-466 GNFDITNWPGL
+466 GNFDITNWPSL
-477 TGGGQKFRAKAQI
+477 TGGGQKFRIRLQ
-490 GSQRKDFSVGLT
+490 GGTERKDVELALTEPWFMDRPISVGLT
-502 EPYFLDRRISLGGQ
+502 TY
-516 AFYSEATYLSS
+516 YHEANYLSS
-527 VYSQRNYGFSIEARK
+527 IYDQRNYGFSLDVRK
-542 PIYSWIYGELG
+542 GIRPFLYGSLSYRLESIDTFNVSLTASPEL
-553 YSLQNYE
+553 
-560 IYNLSSGV
+560 V
-568 SPLILAEE
+568 AET
-576 GTTTKSMVSTGLVWD
+576 GPSTKSVFSANLTWD

-599 RRGERISISP
+599 RSGERITYTWWVAGP
-609 FVTGG
+609 GG
-614 PLGGNEQI
+614 TEQI
-622 YGVDFGATKYV
+622 YGF
-633 RVWKDVILLADVE
+633 DVE
-646 AATVDVWDK
+646 ASKYWRLPWDTILLINAEVAGVDRWGDQ
-655 SETKSILGI
+655 TK
-664 SGLVFDANGKPI
+664 LVK
-676 INPITMSQEIVNNIP
+676 
-691 TEVSNVPIYDRL
+691 IYDRL
-703 YLGGSNNLRGFKFRD
+703 FLGGSNNLRGFDFRD
-718 IGPKD
+718 VGPKD
-723 SNNQPIGGQSM
+723 HNGEPLGGQSM
-734 ARATVEVSFPII
+734 ARATIEWTFPIV
-746 EKARAAVFYD
+746 EKARGALFYD
-756 CGFVN
+756 TGFVN
-761 PDPWDFTP
+761 TNPWDYNFNN
-769 ETIAVP
+769 V
-775 RGVNAQASAIFFGRP
+775 
-790 VTPRRTFDSFA
+790 A
-801 SDFGFGLRL
+801 SDIGFGLRL

-817 RLDYGF
+817 RVDYGI
-823 PIDTAGNS
+823 PLQQAGN
-831 KHGHFNFSVGYQF
+831 HGSGKFNFNVGYQF

>member
-1 MFYNSLRRRWG
+1 MSRMFYNSLRRRWG

-18 FFATTIALM
+18 FFAATITLI

-64 QMRTKVGL
+64 QMRTKIGL

-77 VAETDIRAL
+77 VAENDIRAL

-102 SDGVKVIVAVQT
+102 GDGVKVIVAVQT

-156 KIMETYQAH
+156 KIIETYQAH

-264 DVTKGRTSSGA
+264 DVTKQRTSSGA

-284 GPQYHVGKLS
+284 GPQYHVGKLT

-304 KLRGVVKMKEGAVYS
+304 KLRALVKMKEGSVYS
-319 AKAIKDDAKAMADAY
+319 AKAIKDDAKALADAY
-334 GSGGYVDLTIIP
+334 GSGGYVDLTIVP
-346 ESSPAHGGLIDI
+346 ETSQAHDRLIDI
-358 TYKIEEGQRSYVERI
+358 TYKIDEGQRSYVERI
-373 SITGN
+373 SISGN

-390 LIAPGDVFNT
+390 LIAPGDIFNT
-400 VRVETTK
+400 VRVETSK

-416 SKVDTYPGETGVE
+416 SKVDTFPVDTEVE
-429 GRKDLVVQVEEKR
+429 GRKYLDIQVEEKR
-442 TGSLNFGAGYSTVDS
+442 TGSLNFGAGFSTVDS
-457 LIGFVELTQ
+457 LIGFIELTQ
-466 GNFDITNWPGL
+466 GNFDITNWPSL
-477 TGGGQKFRAKAQI
+477 TGGGQKFRIRLQ
-490 GSQRKDFSVGLT
+490 GGTERKDVELALTEPWFMDRPISVGLT
-502 EPYFLDRRISLGGQ
+502 TY
-516 AFYSEATYLSS
+516 YHEANYLSS
-527 VYSQRNYGFSIEARK
+527 IYDQRNYGFSLDVRK
-542 PIYSWIYGELG
+542 GIRPFLYGSLSYRLESIDTFNVALSASPEL
-553 YSLQNYE
+553 
-560 IYNLSSGV
+560 V
-568 SPLILAEE
+568 AET
-576 GTTTKSMVSTGLVWD
+576 GPSTKSVFSANLTWD

-599 RRGERISISP
+599 RSGERITYTWWVAGP
-609 FVTGG
+609 GG
-614 PLGGNEQI
+614 TEQI
-622 YGVDFGATKYV
+622 YGF
-633 RVWKDVILLADVE
+633 DVE
-646 AATVDVWDK
+646 ASKYWRLPWDTILLINAEVAGVDAWGDQ
-655 SETKSILGI
+655 TK
-664 SGLVFDANGKPI
+664 LVK
-676 INPITMSQEIVNNIP
+676 
-691 TEVSNVPIYDRL
+691 IYDRL
-703 YLGGSNNLRGFKFRD
+703 FLGGSNNLRGFDFRD
-718 IGPKD
+718 VGPKD
-723 SNNQPIGGQSM
+723 HNGEPLGGQSM
-734 ARATVEVSFPII
+734 ARATIEWTFPIV
-746 EKARAAVFYD
+746 EKARGALFYD
-756 CGFVN
+756 TGFVN
-761 PDPWDFTP
+761 TNPWDYNFNN
-769 ETIAVP
+769 V
-775 RGVNAQASAIFFGRP
+775 
-790 VTPRRTFDSFA
+790 A
-801 SDFGFGLRL
+801 SDIGFGLRL

-817 RLDYGF
+817 RVDYGI
-823 PIDTAGNS
+823 PLQQAGN
-831 KHGHFNFSVGYQF
+831 HGSGKFNFNVGYQF

>member
-1 MFYNSLRRRWG
+1 MSRMFYNSLRRRWG

-18 FFATTIALM
+18 FFAATITLI

-64 QMRTKVGL
+64 QMRTKIGL

-77 VAETDIRAL
+77 VAENDIRAL

-102 SDGVKVIVAVQT
+102 GDGVKVIVAVQT

-156 KIMETYQAH
+156 KIIETYQAH

-183 GTSRAVY
+183 GTSRAIY

-264 DVTKGRTSSGA
+264 DVTKQRTSSGA

-284 GPQYHVGKLS
+284 GPQYHVGKLT

-304 KLRGVVKMKEGAVYS
+304 KLRAVVKMKEGSVYS
-319 AKAIKDDAKAMADAY
+319 AKAIKDDAKALADAY
-334 GSGGYVDLTIIP
+334 GSGGYVDLTIVP
-346 ESSPAHGGLIDI
+346 ETSQAHDRLIDI
-358 TYKIEEGQRSYVERI
+358 TYKIDEGQRSYVERI
-373 SITGN
+373 SISGN

-390 LIAPGDVFNT
+390 LIAPGDIFNT
-400 VRVETTK
+400 VRVETSK

-416 SKVDTYPGETGVE
+416 SKVDTFPVDTEVE
-429 GRKDLVVQVEEKR
+429 GRKYLDIQVEEKR
-442 TGSLNFGAGYSTVDS
+442 TGSLNFGAGFSTVDS
-457 LIGFVELTQ
+457 LIGFIELTQ
-466 GNFDITNWPGL
+466 GNFDITNWPSL
-477 TGGGQKFRAKAQI
+477 TGGGQKFRIRLQ
-490 GSQRKDFSVGLT
+490 GGTERKDVELALTEPWFMDRPISVGLT
-502 EPYFLDRRISLGGQ
+502 TY
-516 AFYSEATYLSS
+516 YHEANYLSS
-527 VYSQRNYGFSIEARK
+527 IYDQRNYGFSLDVRK
-542 PIYSWIYGELG
+542 GIRPFLYGSLSYRLESIDTFNVALSASPEL
-553 YSLQNYE
+553 
-560 IYNLSSGV
+560 V
-568 SPLILAEE
+568 AET
-576 GTTTKSMVSTGLVWD
+576 GPSTKSVFTANLTWD

-599 RRGERISISP
+599 RSGERITYTWWVAGP
-609 FVTGG
+609 GG
-614 PLGGNEQI
+614 TEQI
-622 YGVDFGATKYV
+622 YGF
-633 RVWKDVILLADVE
+633 DVE
-646 AATVDVWDK
+646 ASKYWRLPWDTILLINAEVAGVDAWGDQ
-655 SETKSILGI
+655 TK
-664 SGLVFDANGKPI
+664 LVK
-676 INPITMSQEIVNNIP
+676 
-691 TEVSNVPIYDRL
+691 IYDRL
-703 YLGGSNNLRGFKFRD
+703 FLGGSNNLRGFDFRD
-718 IGPKD
+718 VGPKD
-723 SNNQPIGGQSM
+723 RNGEPLGGQSM
-734 ARATVEVSFPII
+734 ARATIEWTFPIV
-746 EKARAAVFYD
+746 EKARGALFYD
-756 CGFVN
+756 TGFVN
-761 PDPWDFTP
+761 TNPWDYNFNN
-769 ETIAVP
+769 V
-775 RGVNAQASAIFFGRP
+775 
-790 VTPRRTFDSFA
+790 A
-801 SDFGFGLRL
+801 SDIGFGLRL

-817 RLDYGF
+817 RVDYGI
-823 PIDTAGNS
+823 PLQKAGNQGS
-831 KHGHFNFSVGYQF
+831 GKFNFNVGYQF

>member
-1 MFYNSLRRRWG
+1 MSRMFYNSLRRRWG

-18 FFATTIALM
+18 FFAATITLI

-64 QMRTKVGL
+64 QMRTKIGL

-77 VAETDIRAL
+77 VAENDIRAL

-102 SDGVKVIVAVQT
+102 GDGVKVIVAVQT

-156 KIMETYQAH
+156 KIIETYQAH

-264 DVTKGRTSSGA
+264 DVTKQRTSSGA

-284 GPQYHVGKLS
+284 GPQYHVGKLT

-304 KLRGVVKMKEGAVYS
+304 KLRAVVKMKEGSVYS
-319 AKAIKDDAKAMADAY
+319 AKAIKDDAKALADAY
-334 GSGGYVDLTIIP
+334 GSGGYVDLTIVP
-346 ESSPAHGGLIDI
+346 ETSQAHDRLIDI
-358 TYKIEEGQRSYVERI
+358 TYKIDEGQRSYVERI
-373 SITGN
+373 SISGN

-390 LIAPGDVFNT
+390 LIAPGDIFNT
-400 VRVETTK
+400 VRVETSK

-416 SKVDTYPGETGVE
+416 SKVDTFPVDTEVE
-429 GRKDLVVQVEEKR
+429 GRKYLDIQVEEKR
-442 TGSLNFGAGYSTVDS
+442 TGSLNFGAGFSTVDS
-457 LIGFVELTQ
+457 LIGFIELTQ
-466 GNFDITNWPGL
+466 GNFDITNWPSL
-477 TGGGQKFRAKAQI
+477 TGGGQKFRIRLQ
-490 GSQRKDFSVGLT
+490 GGTERKDVELALTEPWFMDRPISVGLT
-502 EPYFLDRRISLGGQ
+502 TY
-516 AFYSEATYLSS
+516 YHEANYLSS
-527 VYSQRNYGFSIEARK
+527 IYDQRNYGFSLDVRK
-542 PIYSWIYGELG
+542 GIRPFLYGSLSYRLESIDTFNVALSASPEL
-553 YSLQNYE
+553 
-560 IYNLSSGV
+560 I
-568 SPLILAEE
+568 AET
-576 GTTTKSMVSTGLVWD
+576 GPSTKSVFSANLTWD

-599 RRGERISISP
+599 RSGERITYTWWVAGP
-609 FVTGG
+609 GG
-614 PLGGNEQI
+614 TEQI
-622 YGVDFGATKYV
+622 YGF
-633 RVWKDVILLADVE
+633 DVE
-646 AATVDVWDK
+646 ASKYWRLPWDTILLINAEVAGVDRWGDQ
-655 SETKSILGI
+655 TK
-664 SGLVFDANGKPI
+664 LVK
-676 INPITMSQEIVNNIP
+676 
-691 TEVSNVPIYDRL
+691 IYDRL
-703 YLGGSNNLRGFKFRD
+703 FLGGSNNLRGFDFRD
-718 IGPKD
+718 VGPKD
-723 SNNQPIGGQSM
+723 RDGEPLGGQSM
-734 ARATVEVSFPII
+734 ARATIEWTFPIV
-746 EKARAAVFYD
+746 EKARGALFYD
-756 CGFVN
+756 TGFVN
-761 PDPWDFTP
+761 TNPWDYNFNN
-769 ETIAVP
+769 V
-775 RGVNAQASAIFFGRP
+775 
-790 VTPRRTFDSFA
+790 A
-801 SDFGFGLRL
+801 SDIGFGLRL

-817 RLDYGF
+817 RVDYGI
-823 PIDTAGNS
+823 PLQQAGN
-831 KHGHFNFSVGYQF
+831 HGSGKFNFNVGYQF

>member
-18 FFATTIALM
+18 FFAATIALI
-27 ARAQSPPDVARQAP
+27 ARAQAPPDVARQGP

-64 QMRTKVGL
+64 QMRTKIGL

-77 VAETDIRAL
+77 VAENDIRAL

-102 SDGVKVIVAVQT
+102 GDGVKVIVAVQT
-114 RTMLNEIQIDGATRI
+114 RSMLNEIQIDGATRI

-207 NTHFSDRVL
+207 NTHFSDRTL
-216 RKQMKTRQKTLF
+216 RKQMKTKQKTLF

-248 VREFYQNH
+248 IREFYQNH

-264 DVTKGRTSSGA
+264 DVTKQRTSSGA

-284 GPQYHVGKLS
+284 GPQYHVGKLT
-294 FVGYKATTEQ
+294 FVGYKVTTEQ
-304 KLRGVVKMKEGAVYS
+304 KLRAVVKMKEGAVYS
-319 AKAIKDDAKAMADAY
+319 AKAIKDDAKALADAY
-334 GSGGYVDLTIIP
+334 GSGGYVDLTIVP
-346 ESSPAHGGLIDI
+346 ETSQAHDRLIDI
-358 TYKIEEGQRSYVERI
+358 TYKIDEGQRSYVERI

-390 LIAPGDVFNT
+390 LIAPGDIFNT
-400 VRVETTK
+400 VRVETSK

-416 SKVDTYPGETGVE
+416 SKVDTFPVDTEVE
-429 GRKDLVVQVEEKR
+429 GRKYLDIQVEEKR
-442 TGSLNFGAGYSTVDS
+442 TGSLNFGAGFSTVDS
-457 LIGFVELTQ
+457 LIGFIELTQ
-466 GNFDITNWPGL
+466 GNFDITNWPSL
-477 TGGGQKFRAKAQI
+477 TGGGQKFRIRLQ
-490 GSQRKDFSVGLT
+490 GGTERKDVELALT
-502 EPYFLDRRISLGGQ
+502 EPWFMDRPISVGGT
-516 AFYSEATYLSS
+516 AFYHEANYLSS
-527 VYSQRNYGFSIEARK
+527 IYDQRNYGFSLDIRK
-542 PIYSWIYGELG
+542 GILPYLYGTLSYRLESVDTFNVVVTASPEL
-553 YSLQNYE
+553 
-560 IYNLSSGV
+560 
-568 SPLILAEE
+568 LAET
-576 GTTTKSMVSTGLVWD
+576 GPSTKSVVTASLVWD

-599 RRGERISISP
+599 RNGERISYTWWVAGP
-609 FVTGG
+609 GG
-614 PLGGNEQI
+614 TEQI
-622 YGVDFGATKYV
+622 YGF
-633 RVWKDVILLADVE
+633 DVE
-646 AATVDVWDK
+646 ASKYWHLPWDTILLINAEVAGVDRWGDQ
-655 SETKSILGI
+655 TK
-664 SGLVFDANGKPI
+664 LVK
-676 INPITMSQEIVNNIP
+676 
-691 TEVSNVPIYDRL
+691 IYNRL
-703 YLGGSNNLRGFKFRD
+703 FLGGSNNLRGFDFRD
-718 IGPKD
+718 VGPKD
-723 SNNQPIGGQSM
+723 SNGEPLGGQSM
-734 ARATVEVSFPII
+734 ARTTIEWTFPIV
-746 EKARAAVFYD
+746 EKARGALFYD
-756 CGFVN
+756 TGFVN
-761 PDPWDFTP
+761 TNPWDYNFNN
-769 ETIAVP
+769 V
-775 RGVNAQASAIFFGRP
+775 
-790 VTPRRTFDSFA
+790 A
-801 SDFGFGLRL
+801 SDIGFGLRL

-817 RLDYGF
+817 RVDYGI
-823 PIDTAGNS
+823 PLQKAGN
-831 KHGHFNFSVGYQF
+831 HGGGKFNFNVGYQF

>member
-18 FFATTIALM
+18 FFAATIALI
-27 ARAQSPPDVARQAP
+27 ARAQSPPEVARQGP

-64 QMRTKVGL
+64 QMRTKIGL

-77 VAETDIRAL
+77 VAENDIRAI

-102 SDGVKVIVAVQT
+102 GDGVKVIVAVQT

-149 DLEKGRE
+149 DLEKGRQ
-156 KIMETYQAH
+156 KIAETYQAH

-183 GTSRAVY
+183 GTSRAIY

-207 NTHFSDRVL
+207 NTHFSDGVL

-264 DVTKGRTSSGA
+264 DVTKQRTSSGA

-284 GPQYHVGKLS
+284 GPQYHVGKLT
-294 FVGYKATTEQ
+294 FVGYKATNEQ
-304 KLRGVVKMKEGAVYS
+304 KLRAVVKMKEGSVYS
-319 AKAIKDDAKAMADAY
+319 AKAIKDDAKALADAY
-334 GSGGYVDLTIIP
+334 GSGGYVDLTIVP
-346 ESSPAHGGLIDI
+346 ETSEAHDRLIDI
-358 TYKIEEGQRSYVERI
+358 TYKIDEGQRSYVERI
-373 SITGN
+373 SISGN

-390 LIAPGDVFNT
+390 LIAPGDIFNT
-400 VRVETTK
+400 VRVETSK

-416 SKVDTYPGETGVE
+416 SKVDTFPVDTEVE
-429 GRKDLVVQVEEKR
+429 GRKYLDIQVEEKR
-442 TGSLNFGAGYSTVDS
+442 TGSLNFGAGFSTVDS
-457 LIGFVELTQ
+457 LIGFIELTQ
-466 GNFDITNWPGL
+466 GNFDITNWPSL
-477 TGGGQKFRAKAQI
+477 TGGGQKFRIRLQ
-490 GSQRKDFSVGLT
+490 GGTERKDVELALT
-502 EPYFLDRRISLGGQ
+502 EPWFLDRPISVGFT
-516 AFYSEATYLSS
+516 AFYHEANYLSS
-527 VYSQRNYGFSIEARK
+527 IYDQRNYGFSLDVRK
-542 PIYSWIYGELG
+542 GIRPFLYGSLG
-553 YSLQNYE
+553 YRLESIDTFNVA
-560 IYNLSSGV
+560 LSA
-568 SPLILAEE
+568 SPQLVAET
-576 GTTTKSMVSTGLVWD
+576 GPSTKSVFTANLTWD

-599 RRGERISISP
+599 RSGERITYTWWVAGP
-609 FVTGG
+609 GG
-614 PLGGNEQI
+614 TEQI
-622 YGVDFGATKYV
+622 YGF
-633 RVWKDVILLADVE
+633 DVE
-646 AATVDVWDK
+646 ASKYWRLPWDTILLINAEVAGVDRWGDQ
-655 SETKSILGI
+655 TK
-664 SGLVFDANGKPI
+664 LVK
-676 INPITMSQEIVNNIP
+676 
-691 TEVSNVPIYDRL
+691 IYDRL
-703 YLGGSNNLRGFKFRD
+703 FLGGSNNLRGFDFRD
-718 IGPKD
+718 VGPKD
-723 SNNQPIGGQSM
+723 RNGEPLGGQSM
-734 ARATVEVSFPII
+734 ARATIEWTFPIV
-746 EKARAAVFYD
+746 EKARGALFYD
-756 CGFVN
+756 TGFVN
-761 PDPWDFTP
+761 TNPWDYNFNN
-769 ETIAVP
+769 V
-775 RGVNAQASAIFFGRP
+775 
-790 VTPRRTFDSFA
+790 A
-801 SDFGFGLRL
+801 SDIGFGLRL

-817 RLDYGF
+817 RVDYGI
-823 PIDTAGNS
+823 PLQQAGN
-831 KHGHFNFSVGYQF
+831 HGSGKFNFNVGYQF

>member
-18 FFATTIALM
+18 FFAATIALI

-264 DVTKGRTSSGA
+264 DVTKQRTSSGA

-284 GPQYHVGKLS
+284 GPQYHVGKLT

-304 KLRGVVKMKEGAVYS
+304 KLRAVVKMKEGSVYS
-319 AKAIKDDAKAMADAY
+319 AKAIKDDAKALADAY
-334 GSGGYVDLTIIP
+334 GSGGYVDLTIVP
-346 ESSPAHGGLIDI
+346 ETSQAHDRLIDI
-358 TYKIEEGQRSYVERI
+358 TYKIDEGQRSYVERI
-373 SITGN
+373 SISGN

-390 LIAPGDVFNT
+390 LIAPGDIFNT
-400 VRVETTK
+400 VRVETSK

-416 SKVDTYPGETGVE
+416 SKVDTFPVDTEVE
-429 GRKDLVVQVEEKR
+429 GRKYLDIQVEEKR
-442 TGSLNFGAGYSTVDS
+442 TGSLNFGAGFSTIDS
-457 LIGFVELTQ
+457 LIGFIELTQ
-466 GNFDITNWPGL
+466 GNFDITNWPSL
-477 TGGGQKFRAKAQI
+477 TGGGQKFRIRLQ
-490 GSQRKDFSVGLT
+490 GGTERKDVELALT
-502 EPYFLDRRISLGGQ
+502 EPWFMDRPISVGFT
-516 AFYSEATYLSS
+516 AYYHEANYLSS
-527 VYSQRNYGFSIEARK
+527 IYDQRNYGFSLDVRK
-542 PIYSWIYGELG
+542 GIRPFLYGSLG
-553 YSLQNYE
+553 YRLESIDTFNVA
-560 IYNLSSGV
+560 LSA
-568 SPLILAEE
+568 SPELVAET
-576 GTTTKSMVSTGLVWD
+576 GPSTKSVFTANLTWD

-599 RRGERISISP
+599 RSGERITYTWWVAGP
-609 FVTGG
+609 GG
-614 PLGGNEQI
+614 TEQI
-622 YGVDFGATKYV
+622 YGF
-633 RVWKDVILLADVE
+633 DVE
-646 AATVDVWDK
+646 ASKYWRLPWDTILLINAEVAGVDRWGDQ
-655 SETKSILGI
+655 TK
-664 SGLVFDANGKPI
+664 LVK
-676 INPITMSQEIVNNIP
+676 
-691 TEVSNVPIYDRL
+691 IYDRL
-703 YLGGSNNLRGFKFRD
+703 FLGGSNNLRGFDFRD
-718 IGPKD
+718 VGPKD
-723 SNNQPIGGQSM
+723 PNGEPLGGQSM
-734 ARATVEVSFPII
+734 ARTTIEWTFPIVA
-746 EKARAAVFYD
+746 KARGALFYD
-756 CGFVN
+756 TGFVN
-761 PDPWDFTP
+761 TNPWDYNFNN
-769 ETIAVP
+769 V
-775 RGVNAQASAIFFGRP
+775 
-790 VTPRRTFDSFA
+790 A
-801 SDFGFGLRL
+801 SDIGFGLRL

-817 RLDYGF
+817 RVDYGI
-823 PIDTAGNS
+823 PLQQAGN
-831 KHGHFNFSVGYQF
+831 HGSGKFNFNVGYQF